1 MKKVASVLVCF
12 GFLFV
17 FCLAISVAQE
27 RATKEECVAKC
38 KEAAALI
45 KEVGLEAAMPKLQD
59 PKGQFVWKDSYVF
72 VQDLEGKMLAHP
84 MNPKLVGKS
93 SIGLKDVNGKM
104 FTTEISETAKNA
116 GEGWVSYMWPKPNET
131 TPSAKST
138 YILRVPGQ
146 EILVGSGI
154 YDE

>member
-1 MKKVASVLVCF
+1 MKKAALVLVCF

-17 FCLAISVAQE
+17 FCIAISVAQE
-27 RATKEECVAKC
+27 KATKDECVAKC

-45 KEVGLEAAMPKLQD
+45 KEVGIEAALPKLQD
-59 PKGQFVWKDSYVF
+59 SKGPFVWKDSYVF

-84 MNPKLVGKS
+84 INPKLVGKS
-93 SIGLKDVNGKM
+93 FNGLKDVNGKM
-104 FTTEISETAKNA
+104 FNTEMTETAKNT

-131 TPSAKST
+131 TPSPKSA

-146 EILVGSGI
+146 DILVGAGI
-154 YDE
+154 YE